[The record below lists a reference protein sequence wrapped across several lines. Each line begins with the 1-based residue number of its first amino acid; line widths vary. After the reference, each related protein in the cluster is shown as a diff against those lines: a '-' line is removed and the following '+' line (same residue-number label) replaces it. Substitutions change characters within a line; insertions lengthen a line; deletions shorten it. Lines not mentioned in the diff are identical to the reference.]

1 MITIPTLS
9 FLSILTMNVNAF
21 RLQMSDL
28 QFSDDLL
35 CVRIQVPEATIT
47 AAAAVSLTVVIDI
60 SGSMSMEDK
69 LINVIRTIN
78 SLLDYMTDQDEL
90 SIVTFA
96 SESLIPF
103 RHVPTTS
110 INKDI
115 IRTELA
121 KLRPN
126 GSTNI
131 EKALRSVQEI
141 LQTPSTGLHQ
151 KKGVLLLTDG
161 DATDGQ
167 TAPDKLLTILQQVLT
182 AHSDVTFSTIGYGSD
197 HKAELLAS
205 MSKEG
210 QGSYNI
216 VNRVEQVADIFGL
229 VLGGLRSAVYQQVKL
244 LVPPTVRQVSRFT
257 EHKPVPVIGSSVTP
271 TNEIILGDLC
281 AGNDFTVL
289 LEDVQP
295 EDKFHLYSV
304 EVATGLLDMTL
315 NLNIH
320 EGSPEDLLEAR
331 VSHLRSLVSAFLQK
345 ISDPTIPFRS
355 VEARNPLWCEGMRLE
370 ARHQILSDLVPSEP
384 VTRNSQIMK
393 LLERELSHSL
403 QMLQRPVLIIPPP
416 PELTRM
422 HSNMMSQHAG
432 YLSSGRGNLSV
443 DPTDAYEDATDPVAN
458 VFANSTQRSC
468 SEGLRSATRNPD
480 TPRPAVNILQLS
492 PESPP
497 PSNSNISP
505 TPVSNADESTTAETS
520 ATAVTNMTFL
530 VPMTPSKPPTLKRT
544 LSVKPPN
551 T

>member
-1 MITIPTLS
+1 
-9 FLSILTMNVNAF
+9 
-21 RLQMSDL
+21 
-28 QFSDDLL
+28 
-35 CVRIQVPEATIT
+35 
-47 AAAAVSLTVVIDI
+47 
-60 SGSMSMEDK
+60 
-69 LINVIRTIN
+69 
-78 SLLDYMTDQDEL
+78 MTDQDEL

-121 KLRPN
+121 KLRAN

-161 DATDGQ
+161 DATEGQ

-216 VNRVEQVADIFGL
+216 VNKVDQVADIFGL

-257 EHKPVPVIGSSVTP
+257 EHKPVAVIGSSVTP

-289 LEDVQP
+289 MENVQP
-295 EDKFHLYSV
+295 EDKLHLYSV

-331 VSHLRSLVSAFLQK
+331 VSHIRALVSMFLQK
-345 ISDPTIPFRS
+345 ISDPGIPYQS
-355 VEARNPLWCEGMRLE
+355 VEARTPLLNEAMRLE
-370 ARHQILSDLVPSEP
+370 GRRQLLEPLIPSEP

-403 QMLQRPVLIIPPP
+403 QMLQRPVLDIPPP

-422 HSNMMSQHAG
+422 HSNMMNQHAV

-458 VFANSTQRSC
+458 VFANSTQRVC
-468 SEGLRSATRNPD
+468 SEGLRSATRTAYPD
-480 TPRPAVNILQLS
+480 TPRPPVCILQLS
-492 PESPP
+492 PESPHS
-497 PSNSNISP
+497 SNSNSSP

-520 ATAVTNMTFL
+520 AAVAAVTNMTFL
-530 VPMTPSKPPTLKRT
+530 VPMTPLKTPTLKRT

-551 T
+551 E

>member
-1 MITIPTLS
+1 M
-9 FLSILTMNVNAF
+9 LTMIVNAF
-21 RLQMSDL
+21 RLKTEHI
-28 QFSDDLL
+28 QFNDDLL
-35 CVRIQVPEATIT
+35 CVRIQVPEATT
-47 AAAAVSLTVVIDI
+47 AASAAVSLTVVIDI

-69 LINVIRTIN
+69 LINVVRTIN

-96 SESLIPF
+96 SESVIPF

-121 KLRPN
+121 KLKAN

-167 TAPDKLLTILQQVLT
+167 TTPEKLLTILQQVLV

-229 VLGGLRSAVYQQVKL
+229 VLGGLRSAVYQQVKV

-257 EHKPVPVIGSSVTP
+257 EHKPVTVIGSSITP

-289 LEDVQP
+289 LEDVRP
-295 EDKFHLYSV
+295 EDKIHLYSV

-320 EGSPEDLLEAR
+320 EGTPEDLLEAR
-331 VSHLRSLVSAFLQK
+331 VSHLRALVSAFLQK

-355 VEARNPLWCEGMRLE
+355 VEARNPLWCEGARLE
-370 ARHQILSDLVPSEP
+370 GRRQLLEPLIPSEP

-393 LLERELSHSL
+393 LLDRELTHAL
-403 QMLQRPVLIIPPP
+403 LMLQRPVLVIPPP

-422 HSNMMSQHAG
+422 HSNIMSQHAG
-432 YLSSGRGNLSV
+432 YLSSGRGNLSI
-443 DPTDAYEDATDPVAN
+443 DPTDAYEDATDPVPN

-468 SEGLRSATRNPD
+468 SEGLRSATRATAYPD
-480 TPRPAVNILQLS
+480 TPRPPINILQLS
-492 PESPP
+492 PESPLL
-497 PSNSNISP
+497 STSTSP
-505 TPVSNADESTTAETS
+505 TPASNADESTTV
-520 ATAVTNMTFL
+520 ATEAAGAAASAVTNMTFL
-530 VPMTPSKPPTLKRT
+530 VPMTPTKPPTLQRS

-551 T
+551 E

>member
-1 MITIPTLS
+1 M
-9 FLSILTMNVNAF
+9 LTMIVNAF
-21 RLQMSDL
+21 RLKTEHI
-28 QFSDDLL
+28 QFNDDLL
-35 CVRIQVPEATIT
+35 CVRIQVPEATT
-47 AAAAVSLTVVIDI
+47 TTSAAVSLTVVIDI

-69 LINVIRTIN
+69 LINVVRTIN

-115 IRTELA
+115 IRSELA
-121 KLRPN
+121 KLRAS

-167 TAPDKLLTILQQVLT
+167 TTPEKLLTILQQVLMP
-182 AHSDVTFSTIGYGSD
+182 SPDVTFSTIGYGSD

-257 EHKPVPVIGSSVTP
+257 EHKPVAVIGSSVTP

-289 LEDVQP
+289 LEDVGP
-295 EDKFHLYSV
+295 EDKLHLYSV

-320 EGSPEDLLEAR
+320 EGTPEDLLEAK
-331 VSHLRSLVSAFLQK
+331 VSHLRALVSEFLQK

-355 VEARNPLWCEGMRLE
+355 VEARNPLWCEAARLE
-370 ARHQILSDLVPSEP
+370 ARHQLLSDLVPLEP

-403 QMLQRPVLIIPPP
+403 QMLQRPVLQIPPP

-432 YLSSGRGNLSV
+432 YLSSGRGNLSI
-443 DPTDAYEDATDPVAN
+443 DPTDAYEDATDPVPN

-468 SEGLRSATRNPD
+468 SEGLRSATRATAYPD
-480 TPRPAVNILQLS
+480 TPRPPINILQLS

-497 PSNSNISP
+497 LSTSTSVTP
-505 TPVSNADESTTAETS
+505 TSNADESTTV
-520 ATAVTNMTFL
+520 ATEAAGAAASAVTNMTFL
-530 VPMTPSKPPTLKRT
+530 VPMTPTKPPTLQRS

-551 T
+551 E

>member
-1 MITIPTLS
+1 
-9 FLSILTMNVNAF
+9 
-21 RLQMSDL
+21 
-28 QFSDDLL
+28 
-35 CVRIQVPEATIT
+35 
-47 AAAAVSLTVVIDI
+47 
-60 SGSMSMEDK
+60 
-69 LINVIRTIN
+69 
-78 SLLDYMTDQDEL
+78 
-90 SIVTFA
+90 
-96 SESLIPF
+96 
-103 RHVPTTS
+103 
-110 INKDI
+110 
-115 IRTELA
+115 
-121 KLRPN
+121 
-126 GSTNI
+126 
-131 EKALRSVQEI
+131 
-141 LQTPSTGLHQ
+141 
-151 KKGVLLLTDG
+151 LTDG
-161 DATDGQ
+161 DATEGQ

-289 LEDVQP
+289 LEDVGP
-295 EDKFHLYSV
+295 EDKLHLYSV

-315 NLNIH
+315 NLNVH

-331 VSHLRSLVSAFLQK
+331 VSHLRALVSEFLQK

-370 ARHQILSDLVPSEP
+370 GRRQLLADLVPLEP

-403 QMLQRPVLIIPPP
+403 QMLQRPVLVIPPP

-422 HSNMMSQHAG
+422 HSNIMSQHAG

-458 VFANSTQRSC
+458 VFANSTQRVC
-468 SEGLRSATRNPD
+468 SEGLRSATRTAYPD
-480 TPRPAVNILQLS
+480 TPRPPVCILQLS

-505 TPVSNADESTTAETS
+505 TPVSNADESTTTETS
-520 ATAVTNMTFL
+520 AAAAAATAVTNMTFL
-530 VPMTPSKPPTLKRT
+530 VPMTPLKPPTLQRT
-544 LSVKPPN
+544 LSIKPPN

>member
-1 MITIPTLS
+1 M
-9 FLSILTMNVNAF
+9 LTMIVNTF
-21 RLQMSDL
+21 RLKIEHIQYN
-28 QFSDDLL
+28 DDLL
-35 CVRIQVPEATIT
+35 CVRIQVPEATT
-47 AAAAVSLTVVIDI
+47 VAAAAVSLTVVIDT

-69 LINVIRTIN
+69 LANVVRTIN
-78 SLLDYMTDQDEL
+78 SLLDYMTDQGEL

-115 IRTELA
+115 IRAELA
-121 KLRPN
+121 KLKAN

-131 EKALRSVQEI
+131 ERALRSVQEI

-161 DATDGQ
+161 DATEGQ
-167 TAPDKLLTILQQVLT
+167 TAPDKLLTILQQVLMP
-182 AHSDVTFSTIGYGSD
+182 SQDVTFSTIGYGSD

-229 VLGGLRSAVYQQVKL
+229 VLGGLRSAVYQQVKV

-257 EHKPVPVIGSSVTP
+257 EHKPVTVIGSSVTP
-271 TNEIILGDLC
+271 VNEIILGDLC

-289 LEDVQP
+289 LENVGA
-295 EDKFHLYSV
+295 EDKIHLYSV

-320 EGSPEDLLEAR
+320 EGTPEDLLEAR
-331 VSHLRSLVSAFLQK
+331 VSHLRALVSAFLQK

-355 VEARNPLWCEGMRLE
+355 VEARNPLWCDGMRLE
-370 ARHQILSDLVPSEP
+370 GRRQLLEPLIPSEP

-393 LLERELSHSL
+393 LLERELTHAL
-403 QMLQRPVLIIPPP
+403 QMLQRPVLVIPPP

-422 HSNMMSQHAG
+422 HSNIMSQHAG
-432 YLSSGRGNLSV
+432 YLSSGRGNLSI

-458 VFANSTQRSC
+458 VFANSTQRTC
-468 SEGLRSATRNPD
+468 SEGLRSATRTATRNPD
-480 TPRPAVNILQLS
+480 TPRPAVSMLQLS
-492 PESPP
+492 PESPLL
-497 PSNSNISP
+497 STSTSP
-505 TPVSNADESTTAETS
+505 TPASNADESTTA
-520 ATAVTNMTFL
+520 ATEAAAGAAAVTNMTFL
-530 VPMTPSKPPTLKRT
+530 VPMTPPRPPSLQRT

-551 T
+551 E